1 MAKVSK
7 SSRKVRSREESTR
20 IVVVWMA
27 LFAAMTVV
35 GGGLWLA
42 QGGKLADVQPLMATS
57 TMTSGATASGIAPAN
72 PSALEPIFR
81 TGQPIQ
87 SGRWQAIVIHDT
99 GQLVG
104 TPASLDERARGMGLR
119 SLGYHFVVGNGNGMD
134 DGELFVSSR
143 WMNQDAGA
151 HTAGDNADW
160 FNRQAIGICLVGDGD
175 RQRFSAQQI
184 RRATQL
190 AQLLAQRLGIP
201 ADRVY
206 LHSQIAP
213 TTSPGRFFPEREF
226 RAGLSGR

>member
-1 MAKVSK
+1 MAKSSK
-7 SSRKVRSREESTR
+7 KSRQPRTREESTR

-27 LFAAMTVV
+27 LIAAMTVV

-42 QGGKLADVQPLMATS
+42 QGGRLDNVQPLMATS
-57 TMTSGATASGIAPAN
+57 TLPTTPAAA
-72 PSALEPIFR
+72 PSALEAVLR
-81 TGQPIQ
+81 TTQPVQ
-87 SGRWQAIVIHDT
+87 ANRWQAIVIHDT

-104 TPASLDERARGMGLR
+104 TPATLDDRARSMGLR

-143 WMNQDAGA
+143 WMQQQAGA

-175 RQRFSAQQI
+175 RQRFSPTQL
-184 RRATQL
+184 RRTMQL

-201 ADRVY
+201 SDRVY

-213 TTSPGRFFPEREF
+213 TTSPGRFFPEAELRT
-226 RAGLSGR
+226 GLRGQ

>member
-1 MAKVSK
+1 MRMAKTSK
-7 SSRKVRSREESTR
+7 TSRKPRSREESTR

-27 LFAAMTVV
+27 LVAAMTVV

-42 QGGKLADVQPLMATS
+42 QGGRIENVQPLVATS
-57 TMTSGATASGIAPAN
+57 TQPVAPVPVGV
-72 PSALEPIFR
+72 PSALEAVLR
-81 TGQPIQ
+81 TRQPLHAN
-87 SGRWQAIVIHDT
+87 RWQAIVIHDT

-104 TPASLDERARGMGLR
+104 TPASLDERARTAGLR

-134 DGELFVSSR
+134 EGELFVSGR
-143 WMNQDAGA
+143 WMNQETGA

-175 RQRFSAQQI
+175 RQRFSPAQI
-184 RRATQL
+184 RRTTQL
-190 AQLLAQRLGIP
+190 VQLLAQRLNIP

-213 TTSPGRFFPEREF
+213 TTSPGRFFPEGEL
-226 RAGLSGR
+226 RAALRAR